1 MELASGPLRH
11 ASRGSGLATGVAA
24 FPPPIRYVQWAKIT
38 HHTSNPRYSWM
49 NCGVPTSIRAN
60 CRLWSC
66 APSPF
71 RMPRIASVLRLGGQ
85 RVALQRVA
93 GAKHRAKSSLART
106 LLSLTVFYC
115 CSTASIWALDPG
127 RRVSQY
133 AHSAWRVQDG
143 SINLGSSITQTT
155 DGYLWLG
162 TPGGL
167 LRFDGIKFVPFSIPG
182 FDLAKL
188 AYTYLFGARDGSL
201 WIGTR
206 IGVGRLKDGEFQ
218 WYSNPAQRSGI
229 SVILEDHEGAIWV
242 TRYHVPPGEG
252 PLCRVEGSGLH
263 CYGKADGIPVRYGLG
278 LTEDSLGN
286 LWFGSSVLC
295 RWRQGSVGT
304 YLNGIANRHDSGNGV
319 IDVVAG
325 PSESIW
331 AAVDGVGP
339 DLGVRYYS
347 NGEWAPYVVPGFD
360 GRRVRSHAL
369 FVDRDNSLWIGTEN
383 DGLYRVHDGVA
394 DHFGSADGLSGN
406 SVVLFYEDHEH
417 DLWVKTEGGLDMF
430 RSTPVVTYSM
440 HEGLSSAELVSVLAL
455 HDGSVWIGHE
465 GGVDIL
471 KGDRLSLFS
480 AASGLP
486 GQDVRALFQDHSG
499 VVWLGIDT
507 RLMRYDHGW
516 FHEIKRSD
524 SQRPR
529 GDPVDAI
536 AEDVNQNIW
545 ALTIAGHLLRVTN
558 QIAKEVTEV
567 TSDSQQPGFLVPDH
581 DGGIWVFWRDGKLAH
596 YPNGSVGA
604 TALKGHDSSFSVRDV
619 LVDSD
624 DSVLVST
631 NEGLFRWDGKVWS
644 VLNRR
649 NGLPCD
655 AIFSAIKDNNGDL
668 WLYSQC
674 GLLRLGRA
682 ELGRW
687 RTHSDSSL
695 NTEVFDRFD
704 GASPHL
710 ATQLIQP
717 KASMAP
723 DGRLWFMN
731 NVAIQM
737 IDPSQTYPN
746 MVPPPVH
753 IESVVAD
760 HKDYALGKRVRLP
773 PLTRDV
779 EIDYSG
785 LSVAVPQKVHFRY
798 ELEGRDTGWQE
809 AGTRRQAFYTNLPPG
824 DYRFRVTACNNN
836 GVWNDAGAFLEFSIV
851 PAFYQTAWFRLTC
864 VGVFL
869 VILWALYQLRLQQ
882 LHRQFN
888 IGLEARVNERTRIA
902 RDLHDTLL
910 QSLHGLMFEFQAV
923 RNMFH
928 RRPEE
933 ALEALD
939 GAIMGTER
947 AITESQVAIEG
958 LRDVQVAEND
968 VAQLLRETG
977 EELVASRSADHDA
990 PTFGLTVEGERRTLV
1005 PTIRDEVYRIARE
1018 VLRNAFRHAH
1028 ARRIEAEILYD
1039 EHQFRLRVRDDGKG
1053 MDPQVLEKGGR
1064 AGHWGLPG
1072 VRERAQQMGAK
1083 LDLWGEAGKGTEVQ
1097 LTVAAAIAYEKTP
1110 DRSGFRLFRRARNH
1124 DHRS

>member
-1 MELASGPLRH
+1 
-11 ASRGSGLATGVAA
+11 
-24 FPPPIRYVQWAKIT
+24 
-38 HHTSNPRYSWM
+38 
-49 NCGVPTSIRAN
+49 
-60 CRLWSC
+60 
-66 APSPF
+66 
-71 RMPRIASVLRLGGQ
+71 
-85 RVALQRVA
+85 
-93 GAKHRAKSSLART
+93 
-106 LLSLTVFYC
+106 
-115 CSTASIWALDPG
+115 
-127 RRVSQY
+127 
-133 AHSAWRVQDG
+133 
-143 SINLGSSITQTT
+143 
-155 DGYLWLG
+155 
-162 TPGGL
+162 
-167 LRFDGIKFVPFSIPG
+167 
-182 FDLAKL
+182 
-188 AYTYLFGARDGSL
+188 
-201 WIGTR
+201 
-206 IGVGRLKDGEFQ
+206 
-218 WYSNPAQRSGI
+218 
-229 SVILEDHEGAIWV
+229 
-242 TRYHVPPGEG
+242 
-252 PLCRVEGSGLH
+252 
-263 CYGKADGIPVRYGLG
+263 
-278 LTEDSLGN
+278 
-286 LWFGSSVLC
+286 
-295 RWRQGSVGT
+295 
-304 YLNGIANRHDSGNGV
+304 
-319 IDVVAG
+319 
-325 PSESIW
+325 
-331 AAVDGVGP
+331 
-339 DLGVRYYS
+339 
-347 NGEWAPYVVPGFD
+347 
-360 GRRVRSHAL
+360 
-369 FVDRDNSLWIGTEN
+369 
-383 DGLYRVHDGVA
+383 
-394 DHFGSADGLSGN
+394 
-406 SVVLFYEDHEH
+406 
-417 DLWVKTEGGLDMF
+417 
-430 RSTPVVTYSM
+430 
-440 HEGLSSAELVSVLAL
+440 
-455 HDGSVWIGHE
+455 
-465 GGVDIL
+465 
-471 KGDRLSLFS
+471 
-480 AASGLP
+480 
-486 GQDVRALFQDHSG
+486 
-499 VVWLGIDT
+499 
-507 RLMRYDHGW
+507 
-516 FHEIKRSD
+516 
-524 SQRPR
+524 
-529 GDPVDAI
+529 
-536 AEDVNQNIW
+536 
-545 ALTIAGHLLRVTN
+545 
-558 QIAKEVTEV
+558 
-567 TSDSQQPGFLVPDH
+567 
-581 DGGIWVFWRDGKLAH
+581 
-596 YPNGSVGA
+596 
-604 TALKGHDSSFSVRDV
+604 
-619 LVDSD
+619 
-624 DSVLVST
+624 LVST

-674 GLLRLGRA
+674 GLVRLGRA
-682 ELGRW
+682 ELEKW

-710 ATQLIQP
+710 AAQLIQP
-717 KASMAP
+717 KASMTA
-723 DGRLWFMN
+723 DGRLWFIN

-746 MVPPPVH
+746 KVPPPVH

-798 ELEGRDTGWQE
+798 ELESRDTGWQE

>member
-1 MELASGPLRH
+1 MD
-11 ASRGSGLATGVAA
+11 
-24 FPPPIRYVQWAKIT
+24 
-38 HHTSNPRYSWM
+38 
-49 NCGVPTSIRAN
+49 CGVPTSILCPLPPVELR
-60 CRLWSC
+60 SE
-66 APSPF
+66 PF
-71 RMPRIASVLRLGGQ
+71 RMPGMWQ
-85 RVALQRVA
+85 RVPLGEREGLQRLA
-93 GAKHRAKSSLART
+93 GAKHGTKSLART
-106 LLSLTVFYC
+106 LLSLTVFYF
-115 CSTASIWALDPG
+115 CSTAWIWALDPG
-127 RRVSQY
+127 RRISQY
-133 AHSAWRVQDG
+133 AHTAWRVQDG
-143 SINLGSSITQTT
+143 SITIGTSITQTT

-162 TPGGL
+162 TPEGL
-167 LRFDGIKFVPFSIPG
+167 LRFDGIKLVPFSIPS

-188 AYTYLFGARDGSL
+188 TYTSLLGARDGSL

-206 IGVGRLKDGEFQ
+206 IGLGRLKDGEFR

-229 SVILEDHEGAIWV
+229 SAILEDHDGTIWV
-242 TRYHVPPGEG
+242 TRYHVPPDEG

-286 LWFGSSVLC
+286 FWFGSSVLC
-295 RWRQGSVGT
+295 RWRQGSVST
-304 YLNGIANRHDSGNGV
+304 YLNGIAKRHDAGDGV
-319 IDVVAG
+319 YDVVAG

-347 NGEWAPYVVPGFD
+347 NGKWAPYVVPGFD
-360 GRRVRSHAL
+360 GTKVNSHAL
-369 FVDRDNSLWIGTEN
+369 FFDRDNSLWIGTVN

-394 DHFGSADGLSGN
+394 DHFGITDGLSGN
-406 SVVLFYEDHEH
+406 SVVLFYEDHEG
-417 DLWVKTEGGLDMF
+417 DLWVVTEGGLDMF

-455 HDGSVWIGHE
+455 RDGSVWTGHKH
-465 GGVDIL
+465 GVDIL
-471 KGDRLSLFS
+471 KGNRLSLLS
-480 AASGLP
+480 AASELP
-486 GQDVRALFQDHSG
+486 GQDVAALFQDHSG
-499 VVWLGIDT
+499 VVWLGIDN
-507 RLMRYDHGW
+507 RLMSYDHGR

-524 SQRPR
+524 SQSPR
-529 GDPVDAI
+529 GDPVHAI
-536 AEDVNQNIW
+536 TEDVNQNIW

-567 TSDSQQPGFLVPDH
+567 TSDKPQLGYLVPDH
-581 DGGIWVFWRDGKLAH
+581 DGGIWVAWKNGNLAH
-596 YPNGSVGA
+596 YRDGSVSR
-604 TALKGHDSSFSVRDV
+604 TALNGRDSPFSV
-619 LVDSD
+619 LGMLLDSD
-624 DSVLVST
+624 DSLLVST
-631 NEGLFRWDGKVWS
+631 TEGLFRWDGNVWS

-649 NGLPCD
+649 NGLPCG
-655 AIFSAIKDNNGDL
+655 AIFSAVEDNDGAL

-674 GLLRLGRA
+674 GLVKLGRA
-682 ELGRW
+682 ELREW
-687 RTHSDSSL
+687 RTHSDSIL
-695 NTEVFDRFD
+695 NAEVFDGFD
-704 GASPHL
+704 GARPHM
-710 ATQLIQP
+710 ASVPVQP
-717 KASMAP
+717 IVSKAS
-723 DGRLWFMN
+723 DGRLWFIN
-731 NVAIQM
+731 QISVQM

-746 MVPPPVH
+746 KVPPPVH
-753 IESVVAD
+753 IESFVAD

-779 EIDYSG
+779 EIDYGG

-798 ELEGRDTGWQE
+798 ELESRDTGWQE

-836 GVWNDAGAFLEFSIV
+836 GVWNDTGAFLEFSIV

-958 LRDVQVAEND
+958 LRDAKVAEND
-968 VAQLLRETG
+968 LAQLLRATG
-977 EELVASRSADHDA
+977 EELLESRSADHDA

-1083 LDLWGEAGKGTEVQ
+1083 LDIWGEAGTGTEVQ
-1097 LTVAAAIAYEKTP
+1097 LTVAAATAYEKTP
-1110 DRSGFRLFRRARNH
+1110 DRSGFRLFRWTRK
-1124 DHRS
+1124 S

>member
-1 MELASGPLRH
+1 MAE
-11 ASRGSGLATGVAA
+11 
-24 FPPPIRYVQWAKIT
+24 IT
-38 HHTSNPRYSWM
+38 HHTIIL
-49 NCGVPTSIRAN
+49 GIRGWIAESLRRFEAN

-66 APSPF
+66 APIRF
-71 RMPRIASVLRLGGQ
+71 RMPRISGALRLGGQ
-85 RVALQRVA
+85 RVGLHRLA
-93 GAKHRAKSSLART
+93 GANHRAKSSIART

-127 RRVSQY
+127 RRISQY
-133 AHSAWRVQDG
+133 AHTAWRVQEG
-143 SINLGSSITQTT
+143 SINIGSSMTQTT

-162 TPGGL
+162 TPEGL

-188 AYTYLFGARDGSL
+188 TYTYLLGARDGSL

-206 IGVGRLKDGEFQ
+206 VGLGRMKDGEFR

-242 TRYHVPPGEG
+242 TRYRVPSDEG

-263 CYGKADGIPVRYGLG
+263 CYGKPDGIPVRYGLG

-295 RWRQGSVGT
+295 RWRQGSVST
-304 YLNGIANRHDSGNGV
+304 YLNGTPMHHNAGYGV
-319 IDVVAG
+319 IDVAAG
-325 PSESIW
+325 PSQSIW

-339 DLGVRYYS
+339 ELGVRHYS
-347 NGEWAPYVVPGFD
+347 NGKWPPFVVPGFD
-360 GRRVRSHAL
+360 GTKVRSHAL
-369 FVDRDNSLWIGTEN
+369 LVDRDNSIWIGTEN
-383 DGLYRVHDGVA
+383 DGLYRVHEGAA

-417 DLWVKTEGGLDMF
+417 NLWVKTEGGLDMF
-430 RSTPVVTYSM
+430 RSTPVVTYSIR
-440 HEGLSSAELVSVLAL
+440 EGLSSSALFSVLAL

-465 GGVDIL
+465 GGLDIL

-486 GQDVRALFQDHSG
+486 GQDVEALFQDHSG
-499 VVWLGIDT
+499 VLWLGIDSK
-507 RLMRYDHGW
+507 LMSYDHGR
-516 FHEIKRSD
+516 FHEFKRSD
-524 SQRPR
+524 SESPG

-536 AEDVNQNIW
+536 AEDVNHNIW
-545 ALTIAGHLLRVTN
+545 ALTTAGHLLRVTH
-558 QIAKEVTEV
+558 QIANEVTEV
-567 TSDSQQPGFLVPDH
+567 ARDELPIGYLLPDH
-581 DGGIWVFWRDGKLAH
+581 DGGIWVASRNGKLAR
-596 YPNGSVGA
+596 YRDGGVSR
-604 TALKGHDSSFSVRDV
+604 TALHGRDSSFSV
-619 LVDSD
+619 LGMLLDSD
-624 DSVLVST
+624 DSLLVST
-631 NEGLFRWDGKVWS
+631 TEGLFRWDGNVWS

-649 NGLPCD
+649 NGLPCE
-655 AIFSAIKDNNGDL
+655 AIFSAAEDNDGAL

-674 GLLRLGRA
+674 GLVKLGPA
-682 ELGRW
+682 ELKEW
-687 RTHSDSSL
+687 RSHSDSVL
-695 NTEVFDRFD
+695 NAEVFDRFD
-704 GASPHL
+704 GARPHMPSRPV
-710 ATQLIQP
+710 QP
-717 KASMAP
+717 IVSKAS
-723 DGRLWFMN
+723 DGRLWFIN
-731 NVAIQM
+731 QISIQM

-746 MVPPPVH
+746 KVPPPVH
-753 IESVVAD
+753 IESFVAD
-760 HKDYALGKRVRLP
+760 HKEYALGKRVRLP

-779 EIDYSG
+779 EIDYGG
-785 LSVAVPQKVHFRY
+785 LSMAVPQKVHFRY
-798 ELEGRDTGWQE
+798 ELESRDAGWQE

-864 VGVFL
+864 AGVFL
-869 VILWALYQLRLQQ
+869 LILWALYQLRLQQ

-939 GAIMGTER
+939 GAIMETER
-947 AITESQVAIEG
+947 AITESQDAIEG
-958 LRDVQVAEND
+958 LRDTKLADND
-968 VAQLLRETG
+968 LSQLLRAMG
-977 EELVASRSADHDA
+977 EELMESRSANHDA

-1005 PTIRDEVYRIARE
+1005 PTIQDEVYRIARE

-1039 EHQFRLRVRDDGKG
+1039 ANQFRLRVRDDGKG

-1097 LTVAAAIAYEKTP
+1097 LSVAAAIAYEKIP
-1110 DRSGFRLFRRARNH
+1110 DRSGFRLFRWTRNH

>member
-1 MELASGPLRH
+1 MDFG
-11 ASRGSGLATGVAA
+11 
-24 FPPPIRYVQWAKIT
+24 I
-38 HHTSNPRYSWM
+38 
-49 NCGVPTSIRAN
+49 PTSIRGQ
-60 CRLWSC
+60 L
-66 APSPF
+66 PSVELRSEPF
-71 RMPRIASVLRLGGQ
+71 SNATHCPLGRTESG
-85 RVALQRVA
+85 LQRVA
-93 GAKHRAKSSLART
+93 GAKHVAKSSLART
-106 LLSLTVFYC
+106 LLSLTVFYF
-115 CSTASIWALDPG
+115 CSTALIWALDPG
-127 RRVSQY
+127 RRISQY
-133 AHSAWRVQDG
+133 AHTAWRVQDG
-143 SINLGSSITQTT
+143 SITIGTSITQTA

-162 TPGGL
+162 TPEGL

-188 AYTYLFGARDGSL
+188 AYTYLLGARDGSL

-206 IGVGRLKDGEFQ
+206 IGVGRLKNGEFQ

-229 SVILEDHEGAIWV
+229 SVILEDHGGTIWV
-242 TRYHVPPGEG
+242 TRYRVPPDEG
-252 PLCRVEGSGLH
+252 PLCRVEGSGLL

-286 LWFGSSVLC
+286 FWFGSSVLC
-295 RWRQGSVGT
+295 RWRQGSVST
-304 YLNGIANRHDSGNGV
+304 YLNGIAKRHDAGNGV
-319 IDVVAG
+319 FDVAAG

-331 AAVDGVGP
+331 ATVDGVGP

-347 NGEWAPYVVPGFD
+347 NGKWAPYVVAGFD
-360 GRRVRSHAL
+360 GAKVNSHAL

-406 SVVLFYEDHEH
+406 SIVDFYEDHEG
-417 DLWVKTEGGLDMF
+417 DLWVVTEGGLDMF

-440 HEGLSSAELVSVLAL
+440 REGLYSSALLSILAL
-455 HDGSVWIGHE
+455 QDDSVWIGHE

-471 KGDRLSLFS
+471 KGNRVSLLS
-480 AASGLP
+480 AAGGLP
-486 GQDVRALFQDHSG
+486 GQDVAALFQDHSG
-499 VVWLGIDT
+499 VVWLGINSK
-507 RLMRYDHGW
+507 LVSYEHGR

-524 SQRPR
+524 SQSPR
-529 GDPVDAI
+529 DPVDAI
-536 AEDVNQNIW
+536 AEDANHNIW
-545 ALTIAGHLLRVTN
+545 ALTEAGHLLRVTN

-567 TSDSQQPGFLVPDH
+567 TSDGRQSGYLIPDH
-581 DGGIWVFWRDGKLAH
+581 DSGIWAASKNGNLVYYR
-596 YPNGSVGA
+596 NGSVGT
-604 TALKGHDSSFSVRDV
+604 TALKGHDSSFSV
-619 LVDSD
+619 LGMLLDSD
-624 DSVLVST
+624 DSLLVAT
-631 NEGLFRWDGKVWS
+631 TEGLFRWDGKVWS

-655 AIFSAIKDNNGDL
+655 AIFSAIKDDGGSL

-674 GLLRLGRA
+674 GLVKVGGA
-682 ELGRW
+682 ELRAW
-687 RTHSDSSL
+687 RTHGDSIRSA
-695 NTEVFDRFD
+695 EVFDRFD
-704 GASPHL
+704 GARPHM
-710 ATQLIQP
+710 ASHPMQP
-717 KASMAP
+717 IASKGS
-723 DGRLWFMN
+723 DGRLWFIN
-731 NVAIQM
+731 QISVQM
-737 IDPSQTYPN
+737 IDPSQIYPN
-746 MVPPPVH
+746 KVPPPVH

-824 DYRFRVTACNNN
+824 NYRFRVTACNNS
-836 GVWNDAGAFLEFSIV
+836 GIWNEAAAFLEFSIV
-851 PAFYQTAWFRLTC
+851 PAYYQTAWFRLTC
-864 VGVFL
+864 AAVSL
-869 VILWALYQLRLQQ
+869 LILWALYQLRLQQ

-888 IGLEARVNERTRIA
+888 IGLEARVKERTRIA

-910 QSLHGLMFEFQAV
+910 QSLHGLMFEFQAA
-923 RNMFH
+923 RNMFD
-928 RRPEE
+928 RRPEA
-933 ALEALD
+933 ALQALD

-958 LRDVQVAEND
+958 LRDVQVAGND
-968 VAQLLRETG
+968 LAQLLRATG

-1005 PTIRDEVYRIARE
+1005 PIIGDEVYRIARE

-1039 EHQFRLRVRDDGKG
+1039 EHQFRLRIRDDGKG

-1083 LDLWGEAGKGTEVQ
+1083 LDLWSEAGAGTEVQ
-1097 LTVAAAIAYEKTP
+1097 LTIAGTIAYEKTP
-1110 DRSGFRLFRRARNH
+1110 DRSGFRLFRRTRNH

>member
-1 MELASGPLRH
+1 MDGLR
-11 ASRGSGLATGVAA
+11 S
-24 FPPPIRYVQWAKIT
+24 
-38 HHTSNPRYSWM
+38 
-49 NCGVPTSIRAN
+49 PTSIRCELPSVELRSEPFSNATH
-60 CRLWSC
+60 CQR
-66 APSPF
+66 AP
-71 RMPRIASVLRLGGQ
+71 LGGQ
-85 RVALQRVA
+85 RVGLQRLA
-93 GAKHRAKSSLART
+93 GAKHGAKSSLART

-115 CSTASIWALDPG
+115 CSTALIWALDPG
-127 RRVSQY
+127 RRISQY
-133 AHSAWRVQDG
+133 AHTAWRVQDG
-143 SINLGSSITQTT
+143 SINIGSSITQTT

-162 TPGGL
+162 TPEGL

-188 AYTYLFGARDGSL
+188 TYTYLLGARDGSL

-206 IGVGRLKDGEFQ
+206 VGLGRLKDGEFR
-218 WYSNPAQRSGI
+218 WYSNPTQRSGI
-229 SVILEDHEGAIWV
+229 SAILEDHEGTIWV
-242 TRYHVPPGEG
+242 TRYRVPPSEG
-252 PLCRVEGSGLH
+252 PLCRVEGNGLH
-263 CYGKADGIPVRYGLG
+263 CYGKADGIPVRFGLG

-286 LWFGSSVLC
+286 FWFGSSVLC
-295 RWRQGSVGT
+295 RWRQGSVST
-304 YLNGIANRHDSGNGV
+304 YLNGIAKRHDAGNGV
-319 IDVVAG
+319 FDVAAG

-331 AAVDGVGP
+331 ATVDGVGP

-347 NGEWAPYVVPGFD
+347 NGKWTPYVVPGFD
-360 GRRVRSHAL
+360 GRKVNSHAL
-369 FVDRDNSLWIGTEN
+369 FVDRNKSLWIGTEN
-383 DGLYRVHDGVA
+383 QGLYRVHDGVA
-394 DHFGSADGLSGN
+394 DHFGIADGLSGN
-406 SVVLFYEDHEH
+406 SVVLFYEDHEG
-417 DLWVKTEGGLDMF
+417 DLWVVTEGGLDTF
-430 RSTPVVTYSM
+430 RCTPVVTYSM
-440 HEGLSSAELVSVLAL
+440 HEGLSSSALFSVLAL

-471 KGDRLSLFS
+471 KGDRLSPLS
-480 AASGLP
+480 AAGGLP
-486 GQDVRALFQDHSG
+486 GQDVAALFQDQSG
-499 VVWLGIDT
+499 VVWLGIDGK
-507 RLMRYDHGW
+507 LVSYEHGR

-524 SQRPR
+524 SQSPR
-529 GDPVDAI
+529 GDSVDAI
-536 AEDVNQNIW
+536 TEDVNQNIW
-545 ALTIAGHLLRVTN
+545 ALTEAGHLLRVTH
-558 QIAKEVTEV
+558 QIEKEVTEV
-567 TSDSQQPGFLVPDH
+567 ASDSRQAGYLVPDH
-581 DGGIWVFWRDGKLAH
+581 DGGIWAASKNGNLVHWR
-596 YPNGSVGA
+596 NGGIDT
-604 TALKGHDSSFSVRDV
+604 TALKGHDSSFSV
-619 LVDSD
+619 LSMLLDSD
-624 DSVLVST
+624 DSLLVST
-631 NEGLFRWDGKVWS
+631 TDGQYRWDGKAWS

-655 AIFSAIKDNNGDL
+655 AIFSAVEDNNGSL

-674 GLLRLGRA
+674 GLLKVGRA
-682 ELGRW
+682 ELEKW
-687 RTHSDSSL
+687 RTHGDSIL
-695 NTEVFDRFD
+695 NAEVFDRFD
-704 GASPHL
+704 GARAHMASRPV
-710 ATQLIQP
+710 QP
-717 KASMAP
+717 IVSKAS
-723 DGRLWFMN
+723 DGRLWFIN
-731 NVAIQM
+731 QISVQM

-746 MVPPPVH
+746 KVPPPVH

-760 HKDYALGKRVRLP
+760 HKGYALGKRVRLP

-864 VGVFL
+864 VGAFL

-882 LHRQFN
+882 LHRQFD

-939 GAIMGTER
+939 GAITGTER

-958 LRDVQVAEND
+958 LRDAKVAESD
-968 VAQLLRETG
+968 LAQLLRATG
-977 EELVASRSADHDA
+977 EELLESRSADHDA

-1083 LDLWGEAGKGTEVQ
+1083 LDLWGEAGTGTEVQ

-1110 DRSGFRLFRRARNH
+1110 DRSGFRLFRRTRNH
-1124 DHRS
+1124 EHRS

>member
-1 MELASGPLRH
+1 MIRFQVWRPLAEAGRLLKTVLRVSARRPRTPLRKSDLNC
-11 ASRGSGLATGVAA
+11 ADVALDVPALAESGTAGVA
-24 FPPPIRYVQWAKIT
+24 VGVL
-38 HHTSNPRYSWM
+38 SNAR
-49 NCGVPTSIRAN
+49 
-60 CRLWSC
+60 RLAACSAWG
-66 APSPF
+66 
-71 RMPRIASVLRLGGQ
+71 M
-85 RVALQRVA
+85 RVGLQRLA
-93 GAKHRAKSSLART
+93 GAKHGANSSLART
-106 LLSLTVFYC
+106 LLSLTVFYF
-115 CSTASIWALDPG
+115 CSTALIWALDPG
-127 RRVSQY
+127 RRISQY

-143 SINLGSSITQTT
+143 SINIGSSITQTT

-162 TPGGL
+162 TPEGL

-188 AYTYLFGARDGSL
+188 AYTYLLGARDGSL

-206 IGVGRLKDGEFQ
+206 IGVGRLKNGEFQ

-242 TRYHVPPGEG
+242 TRYRVPSGEG
-252 PLCRVEGSGLH
+252 PLCRVEGNGLR

-286 LWFGSSVLC
+286 FWFGSSVLC
-295 RWRQGSVGT
+295 RWRQGAVST
-304 YLNGIANRHDSGNGV
+304 YLNGIAKHHDAGDGV
-319 IDVVAG
+319 VDVASG

-339 DLGVRYYS
+339 DLGVRYFS
-347 NGEWAPYVVPGFD
+347 KGKWAPYIVPGFD
-360 GRRVRSHAL
+360 GTKVRSHAL
-369 FVDRDNSLWIGTEN
+369 FVDRNNSLWIGTEN
-383 DGLYRVHDGVA
+383 QGLYRVHDGVA
-394 DHFGSADGLSGN
+394 DHFGIADGLSGN
-406 SVVLFYEDHEH
+406 SVVDFYEDHEG
-417 DLWVKTEGGLDMF
+417 DLWVVTEDGLDMF
-430 RSTPVVTYSM
+430 RSTPVVIYSM
-440 HEGLSSAELVSVLAL
+440 HEGLSSSALSSILAL
-455 HDGSVWIGHE
+455 QDGSVWIGHE

-471 KGDRLSLFS
+471 KGDQFSLLS
-480 AASGLP
+480 AVGGLP
-486 GQDVRALFQDHSG
+486 GQGVAALFQDHSG
-499 VVWLGIDT
+499 VVWLGIDSK
-507 RLMRYDHGW
+507 LVSYDRGR
-516 FHEIKRSD
+516 FDEIKRSD
-524 SQRPR
+524 SQYPGRNS
-529 GDPVDAI
+529 VDAI
-536 AEDVNQNIW
+536 TEDANRNIW
-545 ALTIAGHLLRVTN
+545 ALTEAGHLLRVTN

-567 TSDSQQPGFLVPDH
+567 TSDSRQAGYLVPDR
-581 DGGIWVFWRDGKLAH
+581 DGGIWVAWQNGKLVHYRDG
-596 YPNGSVGA
+596 SVST
-604 TALKGHDSSFSVRDV
+604 TALKARDSSFSVFGMV
-619 LVDSD
+619 LDPD
-624 DSVLVST
+624 DSLLVST
-631 NEGLFRWDGKVWS
+631 TEGLFRWNGNVWS

-655 AIFSAIKDNNGDL
+655 AIFSAIKDNNGSL

-674 GLLRLGRA
+674 GLVKVGRA
-682 ELGRW
+682 ELEKW
-687 RTHSDSSL
+687 RRHNDSNL
-695 NTEVFDRFD
+695 NTEVFDRSD
-704 GASPHL
+704 GAWPHMS
-710 ATQLIQP
+710 TVSQP
-717 KASMAP
+717 IASKAS
-723 DGRLWFMN
+723 DGRLWFIN
-731 NVAIQM
+731 QISVQM

-746 MVPPPVH
+746 QVPPPVH
-753 IESVVAD
+753 IEAVVAD
-760 HKDYALGKRVRLP
+760 QKDYALGTRVRLP
-773 PLTRDV
+773 SLTRDV

-824 DYRFRVTACNNN
+824 NYRFRVTACNNS

-851 PAFYQTAWFRLTC
+851 PAYYQTAWFRLSC

-888 IGLEARVNERTRIA
+888 IGLEARVNERMRIA

-958 LRDVQVAEND
+958 LRDAKVAEND
-968 VAQLLRETG
+968 LAQLLRATG
-977 EELVASRSADHDA
+977 EELLESRSADHDA

-1005 PTIRDEVYRIARE
+1005 PTIQDEVYRIARE

-1083 LDLWGEAGKGTEVQ
+1083 LDLWSEAGTGTEVQ

-1110 DRSGFRLFRRARNH
+1110 DRSGFRLFRWTRNH

>member
-1 MELASGPLRH
+1 
-11 ASRGSGLATGVAA
+11 
-24 FPPPIRYVQWAKIT
+24 
-38 HHTSNPRYSWM
+38 
-49 NCGVPTSIRAN
+49 
-60 CRLWSC
+60 
-66 APSPF
+66 
-71 RMPRIASVLRLGGQ
+71 MPRIASVLRMGGQ
-85 RVALQRVA
+85 RVALQRLA
-93 GAKHRAKSSLART
+93 GAKRGAKSSLART

-133 AHSAWRVQDG
+133 AHTAWRIQDG
-143 SINLGSSITQTT
+143 SINMGSSITQTT

-162 TPGGL
+162 TPEGL

-188 AYTYLFGARDGSL
+188 AYTYLLGARDGSL

-242 TRYHVPPGEG
+242 TRYRVPSDEG
-252 PLCRVEGSGLH
+252 PLCRVEGNGLH

-286 LWFGSSVLC
+286 VWFGSSVLY
-295 RWRQGSVGT
+295 RWRQGSAST
-304 YLNGIANRHDSGNGV
+304 YLNQITNRHDSGNGV
-319 IDVVAG
+319 IDVAAG

-331 AAVDGVGP
+331 ATVDGVGP
-339 DLGVRYYS
+339 DLGVRHYS
-347 NGEWAPYVVPGFD
+347 NGKWAPYVVPGFD
-360 GRRVRSHAL
+360 GRKVRSHAL

-417 DLWVKTEGGLDMF
+417 DLWVVTEGGLDMF

-499 VVWLGIDT
+499 VVWLGIGS
-507 RLMRYDHGW
+507 RLMSYDHGR

-524 SQRPR
+524 SQSPG
-529 GDPVDAI
+529 GDLVDAI
-536 AEDVNQNIW
+536 TEDVNQNIW

-558 QIAKEVTEV
+558 QIGKEVREG
-567 TSDSQQPGFLVPDH
+567 TSDSPQPGFLVPDH
-581 DGGIWVFWRDGKLAH
+581 DGGIWVAWRNGKLAH

-604 TALKGHDSSFSVRDV
+604 TALKGHDSSFSVRGV

-674 GLLRLGRA
+674 GLVRLGRA
-682 ELGRW
+682 ELEKW

-710 ATQLIQP
+710 AAQLIQP
-717 KASMAP
+717 KASMVA

-731 NVAIQM
+731 NLAIQM

-746 MVPPPVH
+746 KVPPPVH
-753 IESVVAD
+753 IESFIAD
-760 HKDYALGKRVRLP
+760 HKDYALGKRLRLP
-773 PLTRDV
+773 PLTHDV

-809 AGTRRQAFYTNLPPG
+809 AGIRRQAFYTNLPPG

-851 PAFYQTAWFRLTC
+851 PAFYQTGWFRFTC

-928 RRPEE
+928 RRPEV

-977 EELVASRSADHDA
+977 EELVASRSTDHDA

-1005 PTIRDEVYRIARE
+1005 PTVRDEVYRIARE

>member
-1 MELASGPLRH
+1 
-11 ASRGSGLATGVAA
+11 
-24 FPPPIRYVQWAKIT
+24 
-38 HHTSNPRYSWM
+38 
-49 NCGVPTSIRAN
+49 
-60 CRLWSC
+60 
-66 APSPF
+66 
-71 RMPRIASVLRLGGQ
+71 MPRIASVLRLGGQ
-85 RVALQRVA
+85 RVDLQRLA
-93 GAKHRAKSSLART
+93 GAKHGAKSSLART
-106 LLSLTVFYC
+106 LLSLTLFYC
-115 CSTASIWALDPG
+115 CSTALIWALDPG
-127 RRVSQY
+127 RRISQY
-133 AHSAWRVQDG
+133 AHTAWRVQDG
-143 SINLGSSITQTT
+143 SIDIGSSFTQTT

-162 TPGGL
+162 TPEGL

-182 FDLAKL
+182 VDFATLAFTSL
-188 AYTYLFGARDGSL
+188 LGARDGSL

-206 IGVGRLKDGEFQ
+206 IGLGRLKDGEFR

-229 SVILEDHEGAIWV
+229 SVILEDHEGTTWV
-242 TRYHVPPGEG
+242 TRYRVPSDEG
-252 PLCRVEGSGLH
+252 PLCRVEGNGLH

-286 LWFGSSVLC
+286 VWFGSSVLC
-295 RWRQGSVGT
+295 RWRQGSAST
-304 YLNGIANRHDSGNGV
+304 YLNEITNRHDSGNGV
-319 IDVVAG
+319 IDVAAG

-331 AAVDGVGP
+331 ATVDGVGP
-339 DLGVRYYS
+339 DLGVRHYS
-347 NGEWAPYVVPGFD
+347 NGKWAPYVVPGFD
-360 GRRVRSHAL
+360 GTKVRSHAL
-369 FVDRDNSLWIGTEN
+369 FVDRDDSLWIGTEN
-383 DGLYRVHDGVA
+383 NGLYRVHDGVA

-417 DLWVKTEGGLDMF
+417 DLWVVTEGGLDMF

-499 VVWLGIDT
+499 VVWLGIDR
-507 RLMRYDHGW
+507 RLMSYDHGR

-524 SQRPR
+524 NQSPG
-529 GDPVDAI
+529 GDLVDAI
-536 AEDVNQNIW
+536 TEDVNQNIW
-545 ALTIAGHLLRVTN
+545 ALTIAGHLLRATN

-567 TSDSQQPGFLVPDH
+567 TSDSPQPGFLVPDH
-581 DGGIWVFWRDGKLAH
+581 DGGIWVAWRNGKLAH

-604 TALKGHDSSFSVRDV
+604 TALKGHDSSFSVRGV

-655 AIFSAIKDNNGDL
+655 SIFSEIKDNNGDL
-668 WLYSQC
+668 WLYSEC
-674 GLLRLGRA
+674 GLVRLGRA
-682 ELGRW
+682 ELEKW

-710 ATQLIQP
+710 AAQLIQP
-717 KASMAP
+717 KASMVA

-746 MVPPPVH
+746 KVPPPVH

-798 ELEGRDTGWQE
+798 ELESRDTGWQE

-851 PAFYQTAWFRLTC
+851 PAFYQTGWFRLTC

-869 VILWALYQLRLQQ
+869 LILWALYQLRLQQ

-888 IGLEARVNERTRIA
+888 IGVEARVNERTRIA

-1053 MDPQVLEKGGR
+1053 LDPQVLEKGGR

-1110 DRSGFRLFRRARNH
+1110 DRSGYRLFRRARNH